1 MYASRDMAGVVPR
14 VVHSM
19 ETRLRRQSDG
29 SFVVS
34 GSKNWITNSPVADVF
49 VVWAKVRGRLQAQ
62 SNPWANLD

>member
-1 MYASRDMAGVVPR
+1 MGGVVR
-14 VVHSM
+14 RVVVHSM

-49 VVWAKVRGRLQAQ
+49 VVWAKVRERLQAQ
-62 SNPWANLD
+62 PTPGLIGLS

>member
-1 MYASRDMAGVVPR
+1 MAGVVPC

-49 VVWAKVRGRLQAQ
+49 VVWAKVRERLQAQ
-62 SNPWANLD
+62 PTPWANLD